1 MIKLWL
7 NWRFY
12 FIDKLQD
19 FLVLWMQSNKI
30 SFSFNEESDDDFYYT
45 YCLENEMRTEQEL
58 SCSLNKQL
66 KSCDAILTHQSLN

>member
-1 MIKLWL
+1 
-7 NWRFY
+7 
-12 FIDKLQD
+12 
-19 FLVLWMQSNKI
+19 MQSNKI